1 MTNVWETICVVST
14 KDRNFIMLGRRAN
27 LNLGVYMSSFFF
39 SLYIYIFFFSVSNF
53 LVEKIRISAG
63 GIRILL
69 SESGGKIA
77 D

>member
-39 SLYIYIFFFSVSNF
+39 SLYIYFFFSVSNF

-63 GIRILL
+63 GKRILL